1 MANIKVLTRDGKGKG
16 ALQVQGSQVVV
27 GDQTIDRVASVHLDG
42 NADNVW
48 TLTLKVYV
56 DPNAVFGVLPTS
68 TATEPA

>member
-1 MANIKVLTRDGKGKG
+1 M
-16 ALQVQGSQVVV
+16 QVQGSQVVV